1 MLFGAKRHIPR
12 ICPKTGKSLERGGKY
27 RWLMWL
33 FPVTGLLSLI
43 WFIIRVAPKP
53 SRATYPC
60 QRLAAPLA
68 SGFVVWVMG
77 LVGSTLAY
85 RRARRLLYQSRYF
98 AAAVCAIVAVMVV
111 WLSLSINNSDS
122 AKAAWTPS
130 DPPNSPMGV
139 AKGIYPG
146 RVVWIYDANST
157 SWNGSTGNWWDDSNT
172 NQQVVNSMMLK
183 TLQCLTGEPNDRRAW
198 DALFRHF
205 NKTKGYG
212 DIGYQSGEKIA
223 IKINMN
229 QDSGGSW
236 SKGQGMPS
244 PHVIY
249 ALVDQLTNVAGVPGS
264 AITIYDATRYI
275 GDPIYNKVRSNP
287 NVNFQSVT
295 FVVRPDL
302 TRTGRIAASYD
313 TGNPLYS
320 RAGTNYLPTCV
331 TGAKYLINMA
341 LLRPHTLYGI
351 TLCAKNHFGSTYFPS
366 GGGWTP
372 APLHDYGGR
381 GKAMNTY
388 QCLVELN
395 GHRHLAGK
403 TLLYMIDGLY
413 PAVHQTGNVIK
424 WQSFGDDWCSS
435 IFASQDPA
443 AIDSVGLDFM
453 RNEPRCDG
461 NVIGNPDNYLHEAAL
476 ANSPPSGVFYD
487 PEGDG
492 TRLASLGVH
501 EHWNNANDK
510 KYSRNLG
517 TGNGIELVTRLWT
530 NPTGPVL
537 NLTGGRRYNYIQYG
551 INDADR
557 GDEIIAGE
565 GTYDESIDFKGK
577 RLTIRSSSPDDP
589 NIVAATII
597 DGGCRGD
604 IVGRD
609 GS

>member
-1 MLFGAKRHIPR
+1 
-12 ICPKTGKSLERGGKY
+12 
-27 RWLMWL
+27 
-33 FPVTGLLSLI
+33 
-43 WFIIRVAPKP
+43 
-53 SRATYPC
+53 
-60 QRLAAPLA
+60 
-68 SGFVVWVMG
+68 
-77 LVGSTLAY
+77 
-85 RRARRLLYQSRYF
+85 
-98 AAAVCAIVAVMVV
+98 
-111 WLSLSINNSDS
+111 
-122 AKAAWTPS
+122 
-130 DPPNSPMGV
+130 
-139 AKGIYPG
+139 
-146 RVVWIYDANST
+146 
-157 SWNGSTGNWWDDSNT
+157 
-172 NQQVVNSMMLK
+172 
-183 TLQCLTGEPNDRRAW
+183 
-198 DALFRHF
+198 
-205 NKTKGYG
+205 
-212 DIGYQSGEKIA
+212 
-223 IKINMN
+223 
-229 QDSGGSW
+229 
-236 SKGQGMPS
+236 
-244 PHVIY
+244 
-249 ALVDQLTNVAGVPGS
+249 
-264 AITIYDATRYI
+264 
-275 GDPIYNKVRSNP
+275 
-287 NVNFQSVT
+287 
-295 FVVRPDL
+295 
-302 TRTGRIAASYD
+302 
-313 TGNPLYS
+313 
-320 RAGTNYLPTCV
+320 
-331 TGAKYLINMA
+331 
-341 LLRPHTLYGI
+341 
-351 TLCAKNHFGSTYFPS
+351 
-366 GGGWTP
+366 
-372 APLHDYGGR
+372 
-381 GKAMNTY
+381 MNTY